1 MNLVRGLSFR
11 GKLLL
16 VVATTSFVTL
26 LLALSSLIAYDVISS
41 RQAMRRDL
49 TGLAEVVGANSEAA
63 LAFGDARS
71 AEEYLA
77 SLRVRPNIMAAALYA
92 QDNTPLAVYARSD
105 RVSAIPPA
113 RSQPEG
119 IRETSGRI
127 EMMRTIRKDGD
138 VVGRVYICSDTR
150 EIQDRMVQSGLIGLL
165 VMVASGLVGLLLSA
179 RLQHLVSDPVM
190 ALARAARLVST
201 KRDYSIRVENS
212 AQDELGTLTQHF
224 NDMLEQIQTRDA
236 DLQAIQEELEVQLRE
251 MQEQI
256 EQRRRAEKALSES
269 EEQLRQSQKMEAIG
283 LLAGGV
289 AHDFNN
295 LLTIICGFSQ
305 MALLKLGAGHPVAE
319 SISAI
324 KDAGDRAAVLTRQLL
339 AFSRKQVMALRPMEL
354 DGVVVNMN
362 KMVKRLLGEH
372 IEVVV
377 IPGMDGARVMADPG
391 QIEQVIL
398 NLAVNARDA
407 MPQGGKVTIETADL
421 TVAGRG
427 EGGLPFAEGS
437 RCAVLSVSDT
447 GVGMDETTRA
457 RIFEPFFTTK
467 GVGKGTGLGLSTVY
481 GIVHQNGGHITVESA
496 PGTGTTFRIYL
507 PLHDAPAAE
516 PSVQLIANEER
527 GGSETILLVED
538 EAMVRRFTQETLEH
552 NGYHVIQAAYGSE
565 AVAIFEKSPDAF
577 HMLLT
582 DVVMPQMNGREVA
595 KRIVELRPGL
605 PVLYMS
611 GYVGMGIIEDGL
623 FDPEMNF
630 IQKPFGADALLHR
643 VRQLL
648 DRSRGNSWDDRSASA
663 VR

>member
-1 MNLVRGLSFR
+1 MNVLRNISFR

-16 VVATTSFVTL
+16 VVAATSFVTL
-26 LLALSSLIAYDVISS
+26 LLACSALIGYDVISS
-41 RQAMRRDL
+41 YSAMRRDL
-49 TGLAEVVGANSEAA
+49 AGLAEVVGVNSEAA
-63 LAFGDARS
+63 LVFGDARS
-71 AEEYLA
+71 GEENLA
-77 SLRVRPNIMAAALYA
+77 SLRVRPHIMAAVLYV
-92 QDNTPLAVYARSD
+92 QDGTPLAVYSREGQATT
-105 RVSAIPPA
+105 PPPG
-113 RSQPEG
+113 RPQFEG

-150 EIQDRMVQSGLIGLL
+150 EIQDRMAQSGLIGLL

-179 RLQHLVSDPVM
+179 HLQHLVSDPVM
-190 ALARAARLVST
+190 ALVRAARHVST
-201 KRDYSIRVENS
+201 KRDYSIRVETS
-212 AQDELGTLTQHF
+212 ARDELGTLTQQF
-224 NDMLEQIQTRDA
+224 NGMLEQIQTRDA
-236 DLQAIQEELEVQLRE
+236 DLQEIQTELEVQLRE
-251 MQEQI
+251 LQEQI
-256 EQRRRAEKALSES
+256 EQRQRAEKALNDS
-269 EEQLRQSQKMEAIG
+269 EEQLRQSQKMEAVG

-295 LLTIICGFSQ
+295 LLTIICGYSQ
-305 MALLKLGAGHPVAE
+305 MAVAKLGAGHPVAE
-319 SISAI
+319 TLSAV

-339 AFSRKQVMALRPMEL
+339 AFSRKQVMSLRPIEL
-354 DGVVVNMN
+354 DGIVLNMH
-362 KMVKRLLGEH
+362 KMLKRILGEQ
-372 IEVVV
+372 IEIVV
-377 IPGMDGARVMADPG
+377 IPGLDGARVMADAG

-407 MPQGGKVTIETADL
+407 MPDGGKVTIRTADL
-421 TVAGRG
+421 TVAGDG
-427 EGGLPFAEGS
+427 DGGPPFGAGG
-437 RCAVLSVSDT
+437 RFVVLSVSDT
-447 GVGMDETTRA
+447 GVGMDETTKA

-516 PSVQLIANEER
+516 PSVGLVANEER

-538 EAMVRRFTQETLEH
+538 EAMVRRFTQEALEH
-552 NGYHVIQAAYGSE
+552 SGYHVIQAAYGSE

-577 HMLLT
+577 HLLLT